1 MMDKTSYFKV
11 SFLLAVVVLIVIM
24 GYLFIPRN
32 YRTTIT
38 PITKENFI
46 TQAAEHEYSWIYQ
59 NVYEIYSYASA
70 SYSPLRW
77 QYGFY
82 EFNDIAIAISYFD
95 EWKSTAIRVYNR
107 VGRVARGDNWERVSY
122 VTGDRCLIMI
132 RVENTVIIAN
142 APREY
147 RGEINNFLKVIGY
160 LN

>member
-1 MMDKTSYFKV
+1 MDKTFYFKV
-11 SFLLAVVVLIVIM
+11 SFLLAIVVLIVII

-46 TQAAEHEYSWIYQ
+46 IQAADHEYSWIYQ
-59 NVYEIYSYASA
+59 NAYEIYSYASA
-70 SYSPLRW
+70 SYRPLLW

-82 EFNDIAIAISYFD
+82 DFNDIAIATNDFD
-95 EWKSTAIRVYNR
+95 ERKSNAARVYNR
-107 VGRVARGDNWERVSY
+107 IGRVARGDNWERVSY
-122 VTGDRCLIMI
+122 VTGDRYFIMI
-132 RVENTVIIAN
+132 RVENTIIIAN